1 MVKNNKRVPRP
12 FGITQLIHEYHKISD
27 NDKKEL
33 ALNKIRSIYLQNW
46 FLNNGSVCG
55 IYYSLNG
62 LSLFLDV
69 DTGYI
74 HDYIR
79 DQVINNRLWD
89 KDKQQEILQGLIGS
103 QLSWAMEDRM
113 NIMNQFEILRRSQ
126 NGKYTPFISA
136 EVNKVLKLSLE
147 SSTSL
152 QSLFRSLTGG
162 GSTTNN
168 FFTQINQNQNT
179 QNNNGVS
186 YEEALEIIEETQK
199 ALPQR
204 ERVSNA
210 KYIEEKYDLSDLP
223 AVCALE
229 QEGVDTSKEGLNL
242 NKTELSMVTDNYKGA
257 IEASNTELQEIE
269 DEIESRYN
277 HEHRRQE
284 EIGEDPDADDPECSI
299 YDEGI

>member
-103 QLSWAMEDRM
+103 QLSWAIEDRM